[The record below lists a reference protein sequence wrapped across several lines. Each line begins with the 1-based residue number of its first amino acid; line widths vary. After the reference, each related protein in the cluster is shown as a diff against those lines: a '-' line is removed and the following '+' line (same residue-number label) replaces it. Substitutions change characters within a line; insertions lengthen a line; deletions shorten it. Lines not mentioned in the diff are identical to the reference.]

1 MGEPTHYLIPAPL
14 LGATLD
20 YLSKRPYI
28 EVADAVSALRR
39 LDPYTSA
46 DPAPQPSEPQETTNG

>member
-28 EVADAVSALRR
+28 EVADAVSALRS
-39 LDPYTSA
+39 LEPHVPS
-46 DPAPQPSEPQETTNG
+46 PQPIAPQETRGA